1 LEVLHREAVRVK
13 FNRNKIVS
21 CKAVDRY
28 KILNDIR
35 RNQNIIK
42 IAGMIDRRK
51 VSMSS
56 RGNRKQTPIIDDGA
70 LRGGI
75 TGRKDTRKN
84 PEIYGGSTLLSVSFG
99 ETHLLVS

>member
-1 LEVLHREAVRVK
+1 VVQLVRTIVPDDHIPGLEVLHRDAIRVK

-42 IAGMIDRRK
+42 IVGMIERRK

-56 RGNRKQTPIIDDGA
+56 GGNRKPRPIIDDGA
-70 LRGGI
+70 LRGG
-75 TGRKDTRKN
+75 GV
-84 PEIYGGSTLLSVSFG
+84 E
-99 ETHLLVS
+99 